1 MKIEQKTENETT
13 VLMLE
18 GWLDTQAAPR
28 LEEALKNVPENTE
41 NLVLECEKLE
51 YISSSGIRQIV
62 AAYKQMDGAL
72 LLKNVPEEI
81 KNVLDMTGIAK
92 RIKME

>member
-1 MKIEQKTENETT
+1 MKIEQKTENDMT
-13 VLMLE
+13 VLLLE
-18 GWLDTQAAPR
+18 GWLDTQAAPQ
-28 LEEALKNVPENTE
+28 LEEALKNVPEDTK

-62 AAYKQMDGAL
+62 AAYKQMNGAL
-72 LLKNVPEEI
+72 ILKNVPEEI